1 MNLLLNLSIF
11 FFAVIIHEYAHGWV
25 AWKLGDSTAKFMGR
39 LTLNPLAHI
48 DPIGT
53 IFLPLILLIT
63 HSPILFGWAKP
74 VPVDFFNLKNP
85 KQGMIWVGLAGPVA
99 NILFAIALSLLLK
112 FCRGQACLSPTVNYL
127 IVSVITTAIMAN
139 LVLAVFNLLPIPP
152 LDGSRVMMGLLP
164 YNLSVE
170 YAKIEPYGFIIIFA
184 LLWMGAINTV
194 IWPVV
199 ISLASLLG
207 VNFGM

>member
-1 MNLLLNLSIF
+1 MNLALSLCIF

-25 AWKLGDSTAKFMGR
+25 AWKLGDSTARFMGR

-48 DPIGT
+48 DPVGT
-53 IFLPLILLIT
+53 IFLPLLLLMT
-63 HSPILFGWAKP
+63 HSPVLFGWAKP
-74 VPVDFFNLKNP
+74 VPVDFFNLNNP
-85 KQGMIWVGLAGPVA
+85 KKDMVWVGLAGPAA

-112 FCRGQACLSPTVNYL
+112 IPLFTANYL
-127 IVSVITTAIMAN
+127 ILSVLTSAVMAN

-164 YNLSVE
+164 YHLGVE
-170 YAKIEPYGFIIIFA
+170 YSRIEPYGFIIIFA
-184 LLWMGAINTV
+184 LLWIGAINTV

-199 ISLASLLG
+199 IFLAKLLG
-207 VNFGM
+207 VGL